1 MLAFEKKKKLMRVSK
16 VIKYKN
22 KLKYC
27 KKYKIPHEQSDCPL
41 ICCVGSQRGTA
52 FSVSFPFFCF
62 FDKIFLSSFT
72 TSFTISSAVFV
83 FFFFLSSTT
92 ISKLSIPTY
101 STTQKLIKALFP
113 KSR

>member
-1 MLAFEKKKKLMRVSK
+1 MRVDIK
-16 VIKYKN
+16 NLKYKN

-52 FSVSFPFFCF
+52 FSVSFSFFVFLIRFFCLLLQHRLPSLAVAQSLF
-62 FDKIFLSSFT
+62 SF
-72 TSFTISSAVFV
+72 SFS
-83 FFFFLSSTT
+83 FFLFSSTT